1 MEWYFMIWRKYAE
14 FDGRS
19 RRKEYWMGSLFNVL
33 ALLVLASLG
42 LAGLAIS
49 EDYGPLLFIPLGL
62 YYLAMI
68 IPFLAVSVRRLHDTG
83 KSGWLLL
90 LFFVLGVIPIVGL
103 ISTIIQI
110 VIMCEDSAPGPNE
123 YGPNPKFPEQAV
135 GMFAGSG
142 GFTSLGLGGESNFG
156 FCRSCGAK
164 FKDAAPFCS
173 GCGVQ
178 R

>member
-19 RRKEYWMGSLFNVL
+19 RRKEYWLGGLFNLL
-33 ALLVLASLG
+33 AILVLAAVG
-42 LAGLAIS
+42 GAGLAIS
-49 EDYGPLLFIPLGL
+49 QDYGGFLFIPAGL

-68 IPFLAVSVRRLHDTG
+68 IPFLAVTVRRFHDTG
-83 KSGWLLL
+83 KSGWFLL
-90 LFFVLGVIPIVGL
+90 LFFVLGLIPIVGL

-110 VIMCEDSAPGPNE
+110 VIMAQDGDPGPNE
-123 YGPNPKFPEQAV
+123 YGSNPKFPGQAV
-135 GMFAGSG
+135 GMFAGGG